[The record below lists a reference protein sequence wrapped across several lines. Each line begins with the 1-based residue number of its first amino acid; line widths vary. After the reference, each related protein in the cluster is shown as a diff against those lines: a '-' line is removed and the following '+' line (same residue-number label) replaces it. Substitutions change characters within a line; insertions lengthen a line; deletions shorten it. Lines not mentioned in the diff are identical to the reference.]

1 MRFARA
7 PLVLAPVAL
16 LCAAAAGFGSARP
29 TAPARVVE
37 ARTAPAQHAAGPERA
52 VVGARAVFPGPYEA
66 RLVSVVDGD
75 TFRARLGVWFGQ
87 EVETLVRLRR
97 VDAPELAAR
106 CPSEARQAAAARD
119 ALAEM
124 LGAGRIVLSQVSG
137 DKYFG
142 RVVADVTVEAG
153 DGGFPPVDAAAL
165 MRELG
170 LVRAYDGR
178 ARGGWCQAL
187 R

>member
-37 ARTAPAQHAAGPERA
+37 ARTAPAQHAAGLERA
-52 VVGARAVFPGPYEA
+52 VAGARAVFPGPYEA

-97 VDAPELAAR
+97 LFWRQRAAR
-106 CPSEARQAAAARD
+106 TTAHS
-119 ALAEM
+119 
-124 LGAGRIVLSQVSG
+124 
-137 DKYFG
+137 
-142 RVVADVTVEAG
+142 
-153 DGGFPPVDAAAL
+153 
-165 MRELG
+165 
-170 LVRAYDGR
+170 
-178 ARGGWCQAL
+178 AL
-187 R
+187 RHGCRPIALPPLPKAVHGASSITLVNRFCQSNLAPSLIVTIELRMFMRFIVE

>member
-1 MRFARA
+1 MLRSATFF
-7 PLVLAPVAL
+7 AL
-16 LCAAAAGFGSARP
+16 LLAGLAAAAGFDARAGRAPPNDSPGEAASGYSGGLRGPFEARP
-29 TAPARVVE
+29 VRI
-37 ARTAPAQHAAGPERA
+37 
-52 VVGARAVFPGPYEA
+52 
-66 RLVSVVDGD
+66 VDGD
-75 TFRARLGVWFGQ
+75 TFEARIPIWFGQ
-87 EVETLVRLRR
+87 ETTTLVRLRGI
-97 VDAPELAAR
+97 DAPERAGACVSERQQAEAAR
-106 CPSEARQAAAARD
+106 A
-119 ALAEM
+119 ALAET
-124 LGAGRIVLSQVSG
+124 LAAGRVVLTQVSR

-178 ARGGWCQAL
+178 ARGGWCQAA